1 MEKVENNQNQA
12 QEALKEEL
20 EEICTVKCMSCDVN

>member
-1 MEKVENNQNQA
+1 MENLEKKQIKTEEV
-12 QEALKEEL
+12 LREEL

>member
-1 MEKVENNQNQA
+1 MEKFEAKETNINQV
-12 QEALKEEL
+12 LREEL

>member
-1 MEKVENNQNQA
+1 MEKVENKA

>member
-1 MEKVENNQNQA
+1 MEKMEKTETKVE
-12 QEALKEEL
+12 EILREEL